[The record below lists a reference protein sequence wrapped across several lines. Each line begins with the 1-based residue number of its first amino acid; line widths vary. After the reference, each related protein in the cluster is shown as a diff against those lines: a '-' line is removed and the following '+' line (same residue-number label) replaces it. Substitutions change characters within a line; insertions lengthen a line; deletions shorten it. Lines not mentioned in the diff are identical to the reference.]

1 MAEITSEMVKKLRE
15 QTGAGMMDCKHALTE
30 TGGDF
35 DKAVEVLR
43 TKGLASAAKKAARAA
58 NQGVVGS
65 YIHGGGRVGVLIEVN
80 CETDFVARNEEFLA
94 LVHDLAMQVAAASPE
109 WVSREEAPAEVVEN
123 ERRILKAQ
131 AETESGGKKPPQ
143 VIEKIAEGRLDK
155 FFKERCLLEQPFI
168 KDPDQT
174 VKDLMAAK
182 VAKIGENI
190 TVKRFARFMVGE
202 DAAKGC

>member
-1 MAEITSEMVKKLRE
+1 MAEITSEMVKELRE
-15 QTGAGMMDCKHALTE
+15 LTGAGMMDCKRALTE

-35 DKAVEVLR
+35 AKAVEVLR

-58 NQGVVGS
+58 NQGIVGS

-80 CETDFVARNEEFLA
+80 CETDFVARTEEFQA
-94 LVHDLAMQVAAASPE
+94 LVHDLAMQVAAANPV
-109 WVSREEAPAEVVEN
+109 WVTREEAPAELVEN

-143 VIEKIAEGRLDK
+143 VVDKIVEGRVDK
-155 FFKERCLLEQPFI
+155 FLKERCLLEQPFI

-174 VKDLMAAK
+174 VKDVVTAK

-190 TVKRFARFMVGE
+190 SVKRFARFAVGE
-202 DAAKGC
+202 AAPAGC